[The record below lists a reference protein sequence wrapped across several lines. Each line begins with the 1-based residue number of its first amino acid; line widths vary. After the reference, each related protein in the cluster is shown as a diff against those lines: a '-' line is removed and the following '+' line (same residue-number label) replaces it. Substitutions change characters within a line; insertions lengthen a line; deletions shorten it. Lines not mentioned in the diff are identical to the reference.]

1 MLARYP
7 MATTR
12 TIPLALCL
20 ALLLYGC
27 GGGEMS
33 LTEYTERINAIEV
46 SASQQGE
53 ELAAKTEQITDLTPQ
68 DLQAVLEQAK
78 EIRVAVKEATDD
90 IEPPEQ
96 VADIHHLV
104 FDWHTE
110 FIPIEEALAARA
122 GTAPHTDAG
131 WEELSDSPEMATYR
145 ASIAEG
151 KRVCTD
157 FQAKLDASEERGV
170 FADTPW
176 IPGEMKEVVERV
188 LGCVWFPEHPE
199 DVYRYPLAPSTP

>member
-20 ALLLYGC
+20 ALLLYSC

-157 FQAKLDASEERGV
+157 LQAKLDASEERGV

-199 DVYRYPLAPSTP
+199 DVYRYPPAPSTP